1 MERSED
7 PDLTADNRPEPNPPG
22 RQLRKAREAMGMG
35 VADVAATLRLS
46 VATIDNLE
54 QDRYD
59 RLPPDTFV
67 RGYLRA
73 YGRLLQLDA
82 EALVQAFDQGS
93 GGPAPRPLRASK
105 PVQTA
110 PDLSLG
116 MKYML
121 PLALVGGVLVF
132 AAIWGVELYRGLGQS
147 DSPDRV
153 ALETVEQVNDRLEQL
168 LQRTDPEARERRSP
182 GQRADEPE
190 DLAARGG
197 DLAGGGAHETAA
209 VEGSLSLSEFGA
221 PPVPVRISALDSELE
236 RRAELADEAAAE
248 AGEAEQDQADATDNQ
263 TDAADNNA
271 MEAAEANGAA
281 LVIRFDGP
289 SWVEVRDN
297 DGERLLYGLVEN
309 QETHR
314 LRGTPPFSLV
324 FGDVGQVSVELDGET
339 VDLGDQRP
347 GRVAR
352 LRVPSD

>member
-7 PDLTADNRPEPNPPG
+7 LQLTGDERPDPIPPG

-54 QDRYD
+54 QDRHD

-73 YGRLLQLDA
+73 YGRLLKLDA
-82 EALVQAFDQGS
+82 EALVQAFDHGN

-116 MKYML
+116 MKYVL
-121 PLALVGGVLVF
+121 PLALAGGVLVF
-132 AAIWGVELYRGLGQS
+132 VAIWGVELYRGLGQS
-147 DSPDRV
+147 DGPDRV
-153 ALETVEQVNDRLEQL
+153 ALETVEHVNERLEQL
-168 LQRTDPEARERRSP
+168 LQRTDPAARERRDT
-182 GQRADEPE
+182 GVQADRPPAAESAA
-190 DLAARGG
+190 DLAVEDPDAPARR
-197 DLAGGGAHETAA
+197 LAAPD
-209 VEGSLSLSEFGA
+209 EFGM
-221 PPVPVRISALDSELE
+221 PPVPVRIAALDRELE
-236 RRAELADEAAAE
+236 QRAEAAVE
-248 AGEAEQDQADATDNQ
+248 SGMQADVTETPVAP
-263 TDAADNNA
+263 AADA
-271 MEAAEANGAA
+271 ETVEADSTNGTA
-281 LVIRFDGP
+281 LVMRFSGT

-297 DGERLLYGLVEN
+297 EGERLLYGLIEDR
-309 QETHR
+309 ETHR

-324 FGDVGQVSVELDGET
+324 IGDVGQVSVELDGES
-339 VDLGDQRP
+339 VDLGDRRP